1 MVCLAQ
7 TGGRDVTISSV
18 KMSGMLNLVTVRTD
32 KGIRRMSTRAVLFGA
47 EQTHTVTRHAPARGG
62 DLQQIA
68 ELGEE
73 WVTEYLATHVHGG
86 YDFIAVIVLAYEFG
100 TGFVFPDIDAFGL
113 DAGLFQF
120 TKEGCA
126 IATAWASVHHGGC
139 HDYLCFI
146 GLAGCVEA
154 HAGKT
159 QATGVTGL
167 VQGRPAAIWLAST
180 SMG

>member
-47 EQTHTVTRHAPARGG
+47 EQTHTVTRHAPASGG

-73 WVTEYLATHVHGG
+73 WVTEYLATHINGR
-86 YDFIAVIVLAYEFG
+86 YYLIAVIVLANEFG
-100 TGFVFPDIDAFGL
+100 PSLIFPNIDAFGF
-113 DAGLFQF
+113 DASLFQF
-120 TKEGCA
+120 TKECCA
-126 IATAWASVHHGGC
+126 IATAWTPIHHGSR
-139 HDYLCFI
+139 HNYLYLV
-146 GLAGCVEA
+146 GGRL
-154 HAGKT
+154 HAP
-159 QATGVTGL
+159 V
-167 VQGRPAAIWLAST
+167 
-180 SMG
+180 